1 MSANQKQPLGPRQGL
16 AGLPPDGLP
25 LAGTA
30 LAGFEPSV
38 RLDLPEQGSLELPL
52 AGVGSRGLATLI
64 DLSWLCSG
72 PAWCVFAAWL
82 IQPAWL
88 RDAGVRNV
96 LFALGLLLPSLGP
109 LALELWQRGQSP
121 GKRRVGIRVVSLDGH
136 AVTSSQLILRNILR
150 IVDFL
155 PIGYLL
161 GVASLFV
168 SEKGQRLGD
177 VVAGTLVVRDGR
189 RALEDVRGIQEAA
202 PAGPELHGIPASLL
216 MAVRLLIDPARDLA
230 PEIRKERQ
238 SQVVEAVRACR
249 GDLIRLTDDE
259 LWAWLEAG
267 LRA

>member
-1 MSANQKQPLGPRQGL
+1 MSANQKQPLGPRQLFLGMH
-16 AGLPPDGLP
+16 PDGS
-25 LAGTA
+25 A

-38 RLDLPEQGSLELPL
+38 RLDLPEQGSLEWPL
-52 AGVGSRGLATLI
+52 AGVGSRGLAMLI
-64 DLSWLCSG
+64 DLSWLCSA

-82 IQPAWL
+82 FRPEWL
-88 RDAGVRNV
+88 ANPGVRNV

-136 AVTSSQLILRNILR
+136 ALTSSQLMLRNILR

-155 PIGYLL
+155 PLGYLL

-189 RALEDVRGIQEAA
+189 RALEDVRGIQESA
-202 PAGPELHGIPASLL
+202 PAGPELQGIPESLI
-216 MAVRLLIDPARDLA
+216 MAIRLLRDPARELA
-230 PEIRKERQ
+230 PEIRKERK

-249 GDLIRLTDDE
+249 VDLVRLTDYE

-267 LRA
+267 LDA